1 MRWSGNRRGGRW
13 GEVWAAGR
21 EPGAVAD
28 IAPVELGD
36 DSGLLVEVVYMK
48 AAFLGYCMGMA
59 VKEGGFAVGIG
70 ELDVTL
76 GVNVWLIVYMV
87 RLRV

>member
-1 MRWSGNRRGGRW
+1 
-13 GEVWAAGR
+13 
-21 EPGAVAD
+21 
-28 IAPVELGD
+28 
-36 DSGLLVEVVYMK
+36 MK